1 MASRVT
7 FSRLHIGLPEIVEHH
22 DDLGASLKLYFNA
35 ASPTF
40 TVRFAGYSNT
50 EVVKELGDRL
60 DETELTS
67 SLAVLASLEAA
78 FRIAMATLSTRHS
91 APGSAR
97 ISSRSATNRTAPGR
111 FFLREFLTDVMIPE
125 EHRQPVATRRRFR
138 ELMRGPA
145 WFHRRVQCRVIFSL
159 EAQATAQLL
168 CASASP
174 EN

>member
-67 SLAVLASLEAA
+67 SLAVLASLEAEFRIDYLQRCQQRCKDPVSRA
-78 FRIAMATLSTRHS
+78 FREIYNEKHQWASLDEDIFETWLNNATVPRW
-91 APGSAR
+91 
-97 ISSRSATNRTAPGR
+97 I
-111 FFLREFLTDVMIPE
+111 IPE
-125 EHRQPVATRRRFR
+125 
-138 ELMRGPA
+138 LRG
-145 WFHRRVQCRVIFSL
+145 
-159 EAQATAQLL
+159 
-168 CASASP
+168 
-174 EN
+174 